1 MKCGLVFC
9 DDKLSLSDM
18 PVSSTCNA
26 RGPFK
31 HSGETNEGATKQHNQ
46 TQQNTQPNEGASQQD
61 TQPNEGASQQDTHPT
76 EGVTHVK
83 EDGGAF
89 NHVRQSH
96 SPSRPLHNQL

>member
-61 TQPNEGASQQDTHPT
+61 THPT